1 MKTSLILTLTGG
13 LALAPALWLA
23 LAQTRFNERTPFAVG
38 PVPHT
43 VEHESDATTSVAA
56 WGVDPVTFE
65 LIGPASAA
73 EQVRAMNTPEQIEA
87 RRRAILSVTNPEEYE
102 RLFPKSAE
110 TREAGRAAAEARPIS
125 LHELYERSTPEE
137 RARIDRAYEA
147 LFDVH
152 NEKGVKADRDKE
164 RPVE

>member
-13 LALAPALWLA
+13 LALAPALWLT
-23 LAQTRFNERTPFAVG
+23 LAQTRFDERKPFAVG

-43 VEHESDATTSVAA
+43 VEHESDATTGLAA

-65 LIGPASAA
+65 MIGPASAA
-73 EQVRAMNTPEQIEA
+73 EQVRALNTPEQIEA
-87 RRRAILSVTNPEEYE
+87 RWRAVLQVRNPEEYE

-110 TREAGRAAAEARPIS
+110 AREAERVAAEARPIS

-147 LFDVH
+147 LFDIH
-152 NEKGVKADRDKE
+152 NEKGVKADLDE
-164 RPVE
+164 EPPVE